1 MSLSSFNHSPF
12 FHDFKWHQ
20 LGLSVVFD
28 FFQSSYILCLFLITF
43 IPIVLFN
50 VLVFL
55 GCAIT
60 KYQRLGSLND
70 FSEIYFL
77 SYGVW
82 KSEIKVPAWLGSGE
96 DSPLGLWMAVLS
108 PCPHVAFPWYVRM
121 RSDEIWCLFLFFFF
135 KVKLHLICLFI
146 WAM

>member
-12 FHDFKWHQ
+12 FCDFKWHQ

-28 FFQSSYILCLFLITF
+28 FFQSSYVLCLFLITF
-43 IPIVLFN
+43 IPIVLLD

-60 KYQRLGSLND
+60 KSQRLGSLND

-77 SYGVW
+77 SYGGW
-82 KSEIKVPAWLGSGE
+82 NSEIKVPAWLGSSE
-96 DSPLGLWMAVLS
+96 TFLLHFQTTVSLLH
-108 PCPHVAFPWYVRM
+108 PHVTFP
-121 RSDEIWCLFLFFFF
+121 
-135 KVKLHLICLFI
+135 LH
-146 WAM
+146 

>member
-1 MSLSSFNHSPF
+1 MFYVYFESH
-12 FHDFKWHQ
+12 
-20 LGLSVVFD
+20 
-28 FFQSSYILCLFLITF
+28 F

-70 FSEIYFL
+70 YSEIYFL
-77 SYGVW
+77 SYGGW
-82 KSEIKVPAWLGSGE
+82 KSEIMPAWLGSGE
-96 DSPLGLWMAVLS
+96 DSPLGLWMAVL
-108 PCPHVAFPWYVRM
+108 PRGPHVAFPWYVHM
-121 RSDEIWCLFLFFFF
+121 RSDEIWCLFPLLFF